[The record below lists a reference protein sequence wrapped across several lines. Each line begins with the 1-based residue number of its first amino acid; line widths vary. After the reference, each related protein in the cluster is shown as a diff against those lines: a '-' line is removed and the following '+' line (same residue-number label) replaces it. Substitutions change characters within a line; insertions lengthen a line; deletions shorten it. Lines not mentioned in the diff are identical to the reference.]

1 MGIYFF
7 WPRFMA
13 FGIFVPQPGIK
24 PVPLQWK
31 HRNPNPWTAREFYT
45 CIGLAKN
52 FVQVFVT
59 SYGRIQT
66 NILVNTISSQI
77 SVSVFF
83 GYSGMELLGHM
94 VVLFLVFYG
103 NFISF
108 STVAEP
114 IYILID
120 SVQGLPFL
128 HILTNICYLCSL

>member
-1 MGIYFF
+1 
-7 WPRFMA
+7 MA
-13 FGIFVPQPGIK
+13 FEIFVPQPGIK

-31 HRNPNPWTAREFYT
+31 HRSPNPWTAREFHT
-45 CIGLAKN
+45 CIGLAKK
-52 FVQVFVT
+52 FVQVFVP

-94 VVLFLVFYG
+94 VVLFLVFYR
-103 NFISF
+103 NFILF

-120 SVQGLPFL
+120 SVKGLPFL